1 MYLCHFFHS
10 TFQEHPGGQQGGD
23 LQRKVTCLWKEPGV
37 HSAYRTGV
45 SLHSHTNHSKEG
57 VYFILEYAARHAW
70 LRRAL
75 AAEERRAIREQ
86 STTLDF
92 LRAYWTPPLP
102 PLAAFAL
109 ESNQIERRLGLGAL
123 VSITDH
129 DNIEAPMLLRVVPE
143 ARRIPV
149 SVEWTAPFRDATFHL
164 GVHNLPSGSADGIMA
179 SLRSYTLQPDEG
191 LLTELLEMLHENRDV
206 LVVLNH
212 PLWDLAGIG
221 SERHERTLKAFLC
234 EHGENLHA
242 LELSGIRSWEENQ
255 AVLHLSEACNQVVI
269 SGGDR
274 HGCEPN
280 ATLNLT
286 DAGTFTEF
294 VHQVRKERRSHV
306 LFMPQYT
313 EPYALR
319 VLQTLLDIIREY
331 PDYSNGSRHW
341 DERVFHPDRN
351 GMVRPLAA
359 LWKKPPSYIRH
370 FFSAVRLL
378 EMAPVRR
385 AMQLALPRPPQ
396 QVSFS
401 LSDRQEVAQ

>member
-1 MYLCHFFHS
+1 M
-10 TFQEHPGGQQGGD
+10 
-23 LQRKVTCLWKEPGV
+23 QRKVTCLWKEPGV
-37 HSAYRTGV
+37 HSAYSTGV

-57 VYFILEYAARHAW
+57 VYFILEFAARYSF

-75 AAEERRAIREQ
+75 AAEDRHAAREGK
-86 STTLDF
+86 TARLDF
-92 LRAYWTPPLP
+92 VKAYWTPPLP
-102 PLAAFAL
+102 PLAAFEL
-109 ESNQIERRLGLGAL
+109 EKDQIESRLGLDAL

-149 SVEWTAPFRDATFHL
+149 SVEWTAPFKDATFHL
-164 GVHNLPSGSADGIMA
+164 GVHNLPSGSAETIMER
-179 SLRSYTLQPDEG
+179 LRQYTLQPEDHS
-191 LLTELLEMLHENRDV
+191 LTELLQMLQENRDV

-212 PLWDLAGIG
+212 PLWDLTGIG
-221 SERHERTLKAFLC
+221 PEQQLRALKAFLC
-234 EHGENLHA
+234 EHGENIHA

-286 DAGTFTEF
+286 DAGSFPEF
-294 VHQVRKERRSHV
+294 VHQIRRERRSHI
-306 LFMPQYT
+306 LFMPQYA
-313 EPYALR
+313 EPYTLR
-319 VLQTLLDIIREY
+319 VLQTLLDVIREY

-351 GMVRPLAA
+351 GNIRPLAA
-359 LWKKPPSYIRH
+359 LWVRPPFYVRH
-370 FFSAVRLL
+370 FFALVRLL
-378 EMAPVRR
+378 EVAPVKW
-385 AMQLALPRPPQ
+385 AMQFALAKPPR
-396 QVSFS
+396 QVSFA